1 MGSSTFGGINTA
13 LTSLYA
19 QRRGLDV
26 TGENIANANTEG
38 YTRQRVRMAAQTTNI
53 NPGIYSTTTQ
63 VGSGVKVSAVERGR
77 SEYLEDRGRTEH
89 ANSAYLTGQKAAYD
103 QIESVLAEPS
113 DTALQARLS
122 DMWDGWNDV
131 GNNFQDA
138 STRSAL
144 IERSNTVATTLN
156 DTYGSL
162 SNQFDD
168 NHAEAGAYV
177 DQVNKMA
184 ASIADMNQ
192 QIVVAQGA
200 GLEANELRDQR
211 DTQVMQL
218 SELVGASAQKKD
230 NGSVNVYIGNATLVS
245 DFNVR
250 KVELDGPATLE
261 SISATDKVALKWTDT
276 GSVAA
281 AGGTMGAM
289 LDTMNNVIPG
299 ITSQLDAVAAAISTT
314 VNDAV
319 TTGYDINGDLGT
331 AFFDGTTAKDI
342 KVIIDDPA
350 LVGFSAGDP
359 KAPVVPPATSTAALD
374 SGIADQLTDVGNSGN
389 GPDQVY
395 RAMIGQLGVAAQASG
410 RRSEIQD
417 SVTDQVDVAR
427 ESESGVNLD
436 EEMTHLLSYQ
446 RGYEAAS
453 RVLTTIDS
461 MLDQL
466 INRTGL
472 VGR

>member
-1 MGSSTFGGINTA
+1 MGSTFGGINTA

-38 YTRQRVRMAAQTTNI
+38 YTRQRVRLSANTTNV
-53 NPGIYSTTTQ
+53 NPGIYSTTNQ

-77 SEYLEDRGRTEH
+77 SEYLEDRGRAEH
-89 ANSAYLTGQKAAYD
+89 ANSAYLTTQKAAYD
-103 QIESVLAEPS
+103 QIESVIAEPS

-122 DMWDGWNDV
+122 DMWDSWNDV
-131 GNNFQDA
+131 ANTAQNP

-144 IERSNTVATTLN
+144 IERSQTVAITLN
-156 DTYGSL
+156 DTYAAL
-162 SNQFDD
+162 SNQFDT
-168 NHAEAGAYV
+168 NRSGTAAYV
-177 DQVNKMA
+177 DQVNTLA
-184 ASIADMNQ
+184 SSIADMNQ
-192 QIVVAQGA
+192 QVAVAQAA

-211 DTQVMQL
+211 DTQVMKL
-218 SELVGASAQKKD
+218 SQLVGATAQTKES
-230 NGSVNVYIGNATLVS
+230 NGMVNVYIGNATLVS
-245 DFNVR
+245 DFNTR
-250 KVELDGPATLE
+250 KVALDGPTTLDA
-261 SISATDKVALKWTDT
+261 ISATDKVALKWTDT
-276 GSVAA
+276 GTVAA
-281 AGGTMGAM
+281 AGGTMGSM

-299 ITSQLDAVAAAISTT
+299 ITSQLDSVAESIATT

-319 TTGYDINGDLGT
+319 TIGFDINGDPGT
-331 AFFDGTTAKDI
+331 PFFDGVTAKDI
-342 KVIIDDPA
+342 RVIIDDPA
-350 LVGFSAGDP
+350 LVAFSAKDP
-359 KAPVVPPATSTAALD
+359 IADDALD
-374 SGIADQLTDVGNSGN
+374 NGVAERLTDVGNSGN
-389 GPDQVY
+389 GPDATY
-395 RAMIGQLGVAAQASG
+395 RVLVGQLGVAAQSAG

-427 ESESGVNLD
+427 ESEAGVNLD
-436 EEMTHLLSYQ
+436 EEMTNLLTYQ